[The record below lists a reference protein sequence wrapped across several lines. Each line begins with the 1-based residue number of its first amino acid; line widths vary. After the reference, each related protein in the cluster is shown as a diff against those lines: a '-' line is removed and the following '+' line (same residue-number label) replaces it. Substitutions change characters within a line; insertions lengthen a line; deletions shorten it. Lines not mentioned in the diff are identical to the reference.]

1 MKKSLKK
8 SLFILLTLL
17 SVFFIVACG
26 DKLSK
31 KEVIE
36 KFIESD
42 KNIKSADLTITM
54 KIEQKNSTNP
64 AGISMEASGDLSV
77 ILEPTLA
84 MKMDITVPFSNNKL
98 AMYMKDDYSY
108 IQNPNNNQ
116 WIKQSNKGFGE
127 QFTKLY
133 AQSNAMYDF
142 LLKNIDKIDLKE
154 KDGNYL
160 LIIKNFKDLFKDDLK
175 SLNIPENQFDM
186 FNDISMTFEIDK
198 KTFLPITFTMSGAI
212 KVENIKMDFAFE
224 AKYSNINNVKEIVI
238 PKEALEA
245 KEEKSPEEQQQETEK
260 IENPEIDDK
269 VDKKWLYNK

>member
-8 SLFILLTLL
+8 LLFILLTLL
-17 SVFFIVACG
+17 SVVFIVACG
-26 DKLSK
+26 EKASK
-31 KEVIE
+31 KEVVE
-36 KFIESD
+36 KFVENS
-42 KNIKSADLTITM
+42 KNMKSTDITAAM
-54 KIEQKNSTNP
+54 KMEQKNSTNP
-64 AGISMEASGDLSV
+64 AGISMEASGNLSV
-77 ILEPTLA
+77 ILEPALA

-154 KDGNYL
+154 KGGNYL
-160 LIIKNFKDLFKDDLK
+160 LIIKNFKDLFK
-175 SLNIPENQFDM
+175 SLNIPESQFDM

-245 KEEKSPEEQQQETEK
+245 KEEKSPEEQLKETEK
-260 IENPEIDDK
+260 IENTKIENK
-269 VDKKWLYNK
+269 VDKK

>member
-8 SLFILLTLL
+8 LLFILLTLL

-31 KEVIE
+31 KEVVE
-36 KFIESD
+36 KFVENS
-42 KNIKSADLTITM
+42 KKMKSTDVTMTM
-54 KIEQKNSTNP
+54 KMEQKNSTNP
-64 AGISMEASGDLSV
+64 AGISMEASGNVSM
-77 ILEPTLA
+77 IIKPALA
-84 MKMDITVPFSNNKL
+84 VKMELIVPFANNKVS
-98 AMYMKDDYSY
+98 MYMKDDYSY

-154 KDGNYL
+154 KGGNYL

-212 KVENIKMDFAFE
+212 KVENIKMDFSFE
-224 AKYSNINNVKEIVI
+224 AKYSNINNVKEIII

-245 KEEKSPEEQQQETEK
+245 KEEKSVEEQLKETEK
-260 IENPEIDDK
+260 IENTEIDDK
-269 VDKKWLYNK
+269 VDKK

>member
-8 SLFILLTLL
+8 LLFILLTLL

-36 KFIESD
+36 KFVESS
-42 KNIKSADLTITM
+42 KNIKSMDVAMTM
-54 KIEQKNSTNP
+54 K
-64 AGISMEASGDLSV
+64 MEL
-77 ILEPTLA
+77 
-84 MKMDITVPFSNNKL
+84 TVPFANNKVS
-98 AMYMKDDYSY
+98 MYMKDDYSY
-108 IQNPNNNQ
+108 VQNPNDNQ

-142 LLKNIDKIDLKE
+142 FLKNIDKIDLKE
-154 KDGNYL
+154 KGGNYL

-175 SLNIPENQFDM
+175 SLNIPESQLDM

-198 KTFLPITFTMSGAI
+198 KTFLPITFTMLGAI
-212 KVENIKMDFAFE
+212 KVENIKMDFAFD
-224 AKYSNINNVKEIVI
+224 AKYSNIDNVKEIIV

-245 KEEKSPEEQQQETEK
+245 KEEKNPEEQLQETKK
-260 IENPEIDDK
+260 IENTKIENK
-269 VDKKWLYNK
+269 VDKK

>member
-64 AGISMEASGDLSV
+64 AGISMEANGDVSM
-77 ILEPTLA
+77 IIEPTLA
-84 MKMDITVPFSNNKL
+84 LKMDITVPFVNNKL
-98 AMYMKDDYSY
+98 AMYVKDDYIY
-108 IQNPNNNQ
+108 MQNPNDNQ

-142 LLKNIDKIDLKE
+142 LLKNIDKIDLSE

-160 LIIKNFKDLFKDDLK
+160 LTIKDFKEILK
-175 SLNIPENQFDM
+175 KEFSVLDPTGKGLDGFEDM
-186 FNDISMTFEIDK
+186 VLTFTVDK
-198 KTFLPITFTMSGAI
+198 KTFLPVNFTMVGAI
-212 KVENIKMDFAFE
+212 NEGGIKMNFSFE
-224 AKYSNINNVKEIVI
+224 AKYSNINNVKEIIV

-245 KEEKSPEEQQQETEK
+245 KEQKTIEQQLQETKNIEK
-260 IENPEIDDK
+260 DDK
-269 VDKKWLYNK
+269 VDKK

>member
-8 SLFILLTLL
+8 LLFILLTLL

-36 KFIESD
+36 KFVENS
-42 KNIKSADLTITM
+42 KNIKSTDIAMTM
-54 KIEQKNSTNP
+54 KMEQKNSTNP
-64 AGISMEASGDLSV
+64 AGVSMEMSGDLS
-77 ILEPTLA
+77 IMLEPTLT
-84 MKMDITVPFSNNKL
+84 MKMNLTVPFANNKL
-98 AMYMKDDYSY
+98 SMYVKDDYSY
-108 IQNPNNNQ
+108 VQNPNDNQ

-142 LLKNIDKIDLKE
+142 FLKNIDKIDLKE
-154 KDGNYL
+154 KGGNYL

-175 SLNIPENQFDM
+175 SLNIPESQLDM

-212 KVENIKMDFAFE
+212 KVENIKMNLAFD

-245 KEEKSPEEQQQETEK
+245 KEEKNIEEQQLQETEK
-260 IENPEIDDK
+260 IEIDDK
-269 VDKKWLYNK
+269 VDKK

>member
-64 AGISMEASGDLSV
+64 AGISMEASGYLSV
-77 ILEPTLA
+77 ILEPALA

-142 LLKNIDKIDLKE
+142 LLKNIDKIDLSE

-160 LIIKNFKDLFKDDLK
+160 LTIKDFKEILK
-175 SLNIPENQFDM
+175 KEFSVLDPTGKGLDGFEDM
-186 FNDISMTFEIDK
+186 VLTFTVDK
-198 KTFLPITFTMSGAI
+198 KTFLPVNFTMVGAI
-212 KVENIKMDFAFE
+212 NEGGIKMNFSFE
-224 AKYSNINNVKEIVI
+224 AKYSNINNVKEIII

-245 KEEKSPEEQQQETEK
+245 KEEKSVEEQLKETEK
-260 IENPEIDDK
+260 IENTEIDDK
-269 VDKKWLYNK
+269 VDKK

>member
-64 AGISMEASGDLSV
+64 AGTSMEASGYLSV
-77 ILEPTLA
+77 ISEPALA

-142 LLKNIDKIDLKE
+142 LLKNIDKIDLSE

-160 LIIKNFKDLFKDDLK
+160 LTIKDFKKILK
-175 SLNIPENQFDM
+175 KEFSVLDPTGKGLDGFEDM
-186 FNDISMTFEIDK
+186 VLTFTVDK

-212 KVENIKMDFAFE
+212 KVENIKMDFSFE
-224 AKYSNINNVKEIVI
+224 AKYSNINNVKKIII

-245 KEEKSPEEQQQETEK
+245 KEEKSVEEQLKETEK
-260 IENPEIDDK
+260 IENTEIDDK
-269 VDKKWLYNK
+269 VDKK

>member
-8 SLFILLTLL
+8 LLFILLTLL

-36 KFIESD
+36 KFVENS
-42 KNIKSADLTITM
+42 KNIKSTDIAMTM
-54 KIEQKNSTNP
+54 KMEQKNSTNP
-64 AGISMEASGDLSV
+64 AGISMEASGNVSM
-77 ILEPTLA
+77 IIKPALA
-84 MKMDITVPFSNNKL
+84 VKMELIVPFANNKVS
-98 AMYMKDDYSY
+98 MYMKDDYSY
-108 IQNPNNNQ
+108 VQNPNDNQ

-133 AQSNAMYDF
+133 TQSNAVYDF
-142 LLKNIDKIDLKE
+142 LLKNIDRIDLKE
-154 KDGNYL
+154 KGSNYL

-175 SLNIPENQFDM
+175 SLNIPESQFDM

-198 KTFLPITFTMSGAI
+198 KTFLPITFTMLGAI
-212 KVENIKMDFAFE
+212 KVENIKMDFTFE
-224 AKYSNINNVKEIVI
+224 AKYSNINNVKEIIV

-245 KEEKSPEEQQQETEK
+245 KEEKSVEEQLKETEK
-260 IENPEIDDK
+260 IENTEINDK
-269 VDKKWLYNK
+269 IDKK

>member
-8 SLFILLTLL
+8 LLFILLTLL

-36 KFIESD
+36 KFVESS
-42 KNIKSADLTITM
+42 KNIKSMDVAMTM
-54 KIEQKNSTNP
+54 KMEQKNSTNP

-77 ILEPTLA
+77 ILEPALA

-154 KDGNYL
+154 KGGNYL
-160 LIIKNFKDLFKDDLK
+160 LIIKNFKDLFK
-175 SLNIPENQFDM
+175 SLNIPESQFDM

-245 KEEKSPEEQQQETEK
+245 KEEKSPEEQLQETEK

-269 VDKKWLYNK
+269 VDKK

>member
-77 ILEPTLA
+77 ILEPALA

-160 LIIKNFKDLFKDDLK
+160 LIIKNFKDLFK
-175 SLNIPENQFDM
+175 SLNIPESQFDM

-198 KTFLPITFTMSGAI
+198 KTFLPITFTMLGAI
-212 KVENIKMDFAFE
+212 KVENIKMDFTFK
-224 AKYSNINNVKEIVI
+224 AKYSNINNVKEIIV

-245 KEEKSPEEQQQETEK
+245 KEEKSVEEQLKETEK
-260 IENPEIDDK
+260 IENTEIDDK
-269 VDKKWLYNK
+269 VDKK

>member
-26 DKLSK
+26 NKLSK

-77 ILEPTLA
+77 ILEPALT

-154 KDGNYL
+154 KGGNYL
-160 LIIKNFKDLFKDDLK
+160 LIIKNFKDLFK
-175 SLNIPENQFDM
+175 SLNIPESQFDM
-186 FNDISMTFEIDK
+186 FNDISMTVEIDK

-245 KEEKSPEEQQQETEK
+245 KEEKSPEEQLQETEK
-260 IENPEIDDK
+260 IEIDDK
-269 VDKKWLYNK
+269 VDKK

>member
-8 SLFILLTLL
+8 LLFILLTLL
-17 SVFFIVACG
+17 SIIFIVACG
-26 DKLSK
+26 EKASK

-36 KFIESD
+36 KFVENS
-42 KNIKSADLTITM
+42 KNIKSMDVAMTM
-54 KIEQKNSTNP
+54 KMEQKNSTNP
-64 AGISMEASGDLSV
+64 AGISMEASGNISM
-77 ILEPTLA
+77 IIKPTLA
-84 MKMDITVPFSNNKL
+84 VKMELIVPFANNKVS
-98 AMYMKDDYSY
+98 MYMKDDYSY
-108 IQNPNNNQ
+108 VQNPNDNQ

-142 LLKNIDKIDLKE
+142 FLKNIDKIDLKE
-154 KDGNYL
+154 KGGNYL

-175 SLNIPENQFDM
+175 SLNIPESQLDM

-198 KTFLPITFTMSGAI
+198 KTFLPITFTMLGAI

-224 AKYSNINNVKEIVI
+224 AKYSNIDNVKEIIV

-245 KEEKSPEEQQQETEK
+245 KEEKNPEEQLQETEK
-260 IENPEIDDK
+260 IENTKIENK
-269 VDKKWLYNK
+269 VDKK

>member
-17 SVFFIVACG
+17 AVIFIVACEN
-26 DKLSK
+26 KASK

-36 KFIESD
+36 KFVENS
-42 KNIKSADLTITM
+42 KNIKSMDIAMTM
-54 KIEQKNSTNP
+54 KMEQKNSNNP
-64 AGISMEASGDLSV
+64 AGISMEASGDVSM
-77 ILEPTLA
+77 IIKPTLA
-84 MKMDITVPFSNNKL
+84 AKMDITVPFANNKVS
-98 AMYMKDDYSY
+98 MYVKDDYSY
-108 IQNPNNNQ
+108 VQNPNDNQ

-142 LLKNIDKIDLKE
+142 FLKNIDKIDLKE

-175 SLNIPENQFDM
+175 SLNIPESQFDM
-186 FNDISMTFEIDK
+186 FNDISITFEIDK

-224 AKYSNINNVKEIVI
+224 AKYSNINNVKEIIV

-245 KEEKSPEEQQQETEK
+245 KEEKSPEEQLKETEK
-260 IENPEIDDK
+260 IENIEIDDK
-269 VDKKWLYNK
+269 VDKK

>member
-8 SLFILLTLL
+8 LLFILLTLL

-36 KFIESD
+36 KFVENS
-42 KNIKSADLTITM
+42 KNIKSTDIAMTM
-54 KIEQKNSTNP
+54 KMEQKNSTNP
-64 AGISMEASGDLSV
+64 AGVSMEMSGNLS
-77 ILEPTLA
+77 IMLEPTLT
-84 MKMDITVPFSNNKL
+84 MKMDLTVPFANNKL
-98 AMYMKDDYSY
+98 SMYVKDDYSY
-108 IQNPNNNQ
+108 VQNPNDNQ

-142 LLKNIDKIDLKE
+142 FLKNIDKIDLKE
-154 KDGNYL
+154 KGGNYL

-175 SLNIPENQFDM
+175 SLNIPESQLDM

-198 KTFLPITFTMSGAI
+198 KTFLPITLTMSGAI
-212 KVENIKMDFAFE
+212 KVENIKMKLEFDL
-224 AKYSNINNVKEIVI
+224 KYSNINNVKEIVI

-245 KEEKSPEEQQQETEK
+245 KEEKNIEEQQLQETEK
-260 IENPEIDDK
+260 IEIDDK
-269 VDKKWLYNK
+269 VDKK

>member
-1 MKKSLKK
+1 
-8 SLFILLTLL
+8 
-17 SVFFIVACG
+17 
-26 DKLSK
+26 
-31 KEVIE
+31 
-36 KFIESD
+36 
-42 KNIKSADLTITM
+42 
-54 KIEQKNSTNP
+54 
-64 AGISMEASGDLSV
+64 
-77 ILEPTLA
+77 
-84 MKMDITVPFSNNKL
+84 MDITVPFANNKL

-154 KDGNYL
+154 KGGNYL

-175 SLNIPENQFDM
+175 SLNIPENQFDI

-269 VDKKWLYNK
+269 VDKK